1 VSLIYRPIVDLTS
14 GDVVG
19 VEALA
24 RWVDAV
30 RGPVPPAEFI
40 PVAEE
45 TGLVV
50 PLGYALLRKACR
62 QAAVFQAAAPHER
75 ALTMSVNPSSLVL
88 EITESAMID
97 DVELAIARLEELRAL
112 GVLLAIDDFGTGYSS
127 LTYIRRFPVDVLKI
141 DRSFIQD
148 VGGGSVQTEA
158 MTASILQLAAILELE
173 PVAEGIED
181 AAQLARLVELGC
193 TLGQGYHVH
202 RPMTADD
209 VQTLVRAQARRA
221 APAA

>member
-1 VSLIYRPIVDLTS
+1 VSLVYQPIVDLTS

-30 RGPVPPAEFI
+30 RGPVSPAEFI

-127 LTYIRRFPVDVLKI
+127 LTCIRPFPVDVLKI

-158 MTASILQLAAILELE
+158 MTASILQLAAILDSSRW
-173 PVAEGIED
+173 PRASRTRRSSPASWSS
-181 AAQLARLVELGC
+181 AARSARA
-193 TLGQGYHVH
+193 TTS
-202 RPMTADD
+202 TA
-209 VQTLVRAQARRA
+209 R
-221 APAA
+221 

>member
-1 VSLIYRPIVDLTS
+1 MSLVYQPIVDLTS

-30 RGPVPPAEFI
+30 RGPVSPAEFI

-127 LTYIRRFPVDVLKI
+127 LTCIRPFPVDVLKI

-158 MTASILQLAAILELE
+158 MTASILQLASSSSRWPRASRTRRSS
-173 PVAEGIED
+173 PASWSS
-181 AAQLARLVELGC
+181 AARSARA
-193 TLGQGYHVH
+193 TTS
-202 RPMTADD
+202 TA
-209 VQTLVRAQARRA
+209 R
-221 APAA
+221 